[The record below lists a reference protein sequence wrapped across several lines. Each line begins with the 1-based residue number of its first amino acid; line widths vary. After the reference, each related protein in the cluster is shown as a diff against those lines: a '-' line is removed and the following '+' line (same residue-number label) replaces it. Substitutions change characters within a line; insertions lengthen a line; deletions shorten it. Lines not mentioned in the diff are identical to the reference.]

1 MRAAMPPQRW
11 PGELRGFA
19 MVKVSI
25 IVPVH
30 NSQSYL
36 HKCVESLLEQTL
48 NDIEI
53 ILVDDCS
60 TDDSRTLIENYVNQN
75 AGKVRG
81 LYLEQ
86 NLRQGG
92 ARNRGMSIAQG
103 EYLCFVDS
111 DDFVEP
117 DMCRVLYET
126 AQGADM
132 CGADYFID
140 DGKTLKNKDVDY
152 GEGVE
157 MTDARKIHFAANCGY
172 FWSRIYRRDFLQQHR
187 ILFPEGTFYE
197 DAFFNFMTILL
208 SKTAIKANGRFYHY
222 YQSENSTM
230 RSDENPRQ
238 YERIGI
244 PTLIMQDCKERG
256 IYQQYRDMVDYKY
269 ISMHMSNIRYTC
281 LGQFRKPDVKQL
293 ARIRTAVK
301 TDCPK
306 FYQCPLYKDTLF
318 QLRVYLRL
326 TLLWPRL
333 AVLAY
338 KMDWAV
344 ELLAIAAGKLRRK

>member
-1 MRAAMPPQRW
+1 
-11 PGELRGFA
+11 

-30 NSQSYL
+30 NSETYL
-36 HKCVESLLEQTL
+36 HKCVDSLLAQTL
-48 NDIEI
+48 EQIQI

-60 TDDSRTLIENYVNQN
+60 EDGSRQLIENYVNQN
-75 AGKVRG
+75 PGKVKG
-81 LYLEQ
+81 LYLEE

-92 ARNRGMSIAQG
+92 ARNRGMSMAEGTYIA
-103 EYLCFVDS
+103 FVDS

-117 DMCRVLYET
+117 DMCRALYEA

-140 DGKTLKNKDVDY
+140 DGQTLKNKDVDY
-152 GEGVE
+152 GEGIE
-157 MTDARKIHFAANCGY
+157 MTLQRKAHFARHCGY
-172 FWSRIYRRDFLQQHR
+172 FWSRIYRREFLNKHQLR
-187 ILFPEGTFYE
+187 FLEGTFYE
-197 DAFFNFMTILL
+197 DAHFNFMTILL
-208 SKTAIKANGRFYHY
+208 SETAVKAPGRYYHY
-222 YQSENSTM
+222 YQSYNSTM

-244 PTLIMQDCKERG
+244 PSLIVQDCKARG
-256 IYQQYRDMVDYKY
+256 IYEQYRDLIDQKC

-281 LGQFRKPDVKQL
+281 LGKFRKPDVKQL
-293 ARIRTAVK
+293 DRIRKAVR
-301 TDCPK
+301 TDCPHFSK
-306 FYQCPLYKDTLF
+306 CPYYKDNLF

-326 TLLWPRL
+326 TLFWPRL

-338 KMDWAV
+338 RMDWAV
-344 ELLAIAAGKLRRK
+344 DLLAIVANKLRRK

>member
-1 MRAAMPPQRW
+1 
-11 PGELRGFA
+11 

-30 NSQSYL
+30 NSEKYL
-36 HKCVESLLEQTL
+36 HKCVDSLLAQTL
-48 NDIEI
+48 PDIEI

-60 TDDSRTLIENYVNQN
+60 SDSSPTLIRNYVNQN
-75 AGKVRG
+75 PGKVRG
-81 LYLEQ
+81 LYLEE

-92 ARNRGMSIAQG
+92 ARNRGMSVAQG
-103 EYLCFVDS
+103 TYLCFVDS

-117 DMCRVLYET
+117 DMCRALYKA

-132 CGADYFID
+132 CGADYYID
-140 DGKTLKNKDVDY
+140 NGKSLKNVDLDY
-152 GEGVE
+152 GEGFK
-157 MTDARKIHFAANCGY
+157 MTPERKAHFAGHCGY
-172 FWSRIYRRDFLQQHR
+172 FWSRIYRRDFLEEFG
-187 ILFPEGTFYE
+187 ISFPEGTFYE
-197 DAFFNFMTILL
+197 DAYFNFMTILL
-208 SKTAIKANGRFYHY
+208 SRSAVKATGRYYHY

-244 PTLIMQDCKERG
+244 PTLIINDCKERG
-256 IYQQYRDMVDYKY
+256 VYEQYRDMVDFKY
-269 ISMHMSNIRYTC
+269 ISMQMTNIRYTC
-281 LGQFRKPDVKQL
+281 LGKFRKPEVKQL
-293 ARIRTAVK
+293 ARIRAAVK
-301 TDCPK
+301 NDCPK
-306 FYQCPLYKDTLF
+306 FSKCPQYKDSLF

-333 AVLAY
+333 AIWAY

-344 ELLAIAAGKLRRK
+344 DLLAIVAGKLRRK